1 MSVPIIAGTTGR
13 RTLDI
18 TAFRDISGGTRIKFG
33 KEEIILSPHDTIQF
47 ATNLLKAV
55 GVDVKFDESMF
66 RADA

>member
-1 MSVPIIAGTTGR
+1 MSAPIIGQR
-13 RTLDI
+13 SLTL
-18 TAFRDISGGTRIKFG
+18 TAFRDISGGTKIKFG
-33 KEEIILSPHDTIQF
+33 SQEIVLSPHDTIQF